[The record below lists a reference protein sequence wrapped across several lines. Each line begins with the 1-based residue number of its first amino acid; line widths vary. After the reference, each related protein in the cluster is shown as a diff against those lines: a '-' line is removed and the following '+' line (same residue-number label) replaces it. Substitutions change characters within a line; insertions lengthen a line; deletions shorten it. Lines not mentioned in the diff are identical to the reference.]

1 LDTIEIKA
9 QGFREGTDEHG
20 FPKSRNSL
28 EQAVSTDEHRRK
40 HTLDDL
46 IVPDDNASDLFAD
59 GSETLAKS
67 FGLFLHRFS
76 GCGHGLR

>member
-1 LDTIEIKA
+1 
-9 QGFREGTDEHG
+9 
-20 FPKSRNSL
+20 
-28 EQAVSTDEHRRK
+28 VSTDEHRRK

-67 FGLFLHRFS
+67 FGLFLHRFG
-76 GCGHGLR
+76 GCCHGLR